1 MTARSGTKED
11 RVFFLDDLRTIIIV
25 LVVVYHAGGVYESTG
40 AWASFWIVDDPAT
53 NAFSG
58 LLGLVLDIFLMAT
71 MFFISGYFT
80 PASLND
86 RTAWKFI
93 KGKFRRLALPWIIAV
108 LTLVPLYKVIFLR
121 SRNLPQEDWLTYFHI
136 SSPTSQNWLWFL
148 PVLLLFNL
156 LYLAISKSGIR
167 LPRVSLRTAA
177 IGIFLVGWAYS
188 TGMDLLD
195 LRGWTLTWLID
206 FQNERLLIYFM
217 FFLFGALCGKRG
229 AFDAKPGNKRL
240 YTVVNAVSWIPI
252 TIYAVFLIFPLLNP
266 GEIIVSKILDRVILW
281 LFFQI
286 SLFCLVFTMIET
298 FWRYRNKEGKLS
310 RELNRNSYYVYII
323 HLIVLG
329 GLASSMLDTAMPS
342 LSKHLVLVVATLV
355 ASNLIIS
362 LSRSTYARG
371 AVTLSP
377 SA

>member
-1 MTARSGTKED
+1 MTVRSGTNRN
-11 RVFFLDDLRTIIIV
+11 RVFFLDNLRTIIIV
-25 LVVVYHAGGVYESTG
+25 FVVVYHAGGVYESTG

-53 NAFSG
+53 NDLSG

-71 MFFISGYFT
+71 MFFISGYFA
-80 PASLND
+80 PASLSD
-86 RTAWKFI
+86 RTGWMFI

-108 LTLVPLYKVIFLR
+108 LILVPLYKVIFLY
-121 SRNLPQEDWLTYFHI
+121 SRNLPQEDWLSYFHI

-156 LYLAISKSGIR
+156 LYVAVSKSGMG
-167 LPRVSLRTAA
+167 LPKASLRTAA
-177 IGIFLVGWAYS
+177 IGMFLVGWVYS

-195 LRGWTLTWLID
+195 LQGWTLTWLID

-217 FFLFGALCGKRG
+217 FFQFGALCGQRG
-229 AFDAKPGNKRL
+229 AFDAEPGSKRI
-240 YTVVNAVSWIPI
+240 YIVVNAVSWIPI

-266 GEIIVSKILDRVILW
+266 GEVIVSKIADRVILW
-281 LFFQI
+281 FFFQV

-298 FWRYRNKEGKLS
+298 FWRYRNKQGKLS

-329 GLASSMLDTAMPS
+329 GLASSMLNIAMPS

-362 LSRSTYARG
+362 LSRNAYTRG
-371 AVTLSP
+371 TVTLSP

>member
-1 MTARSGTKED
+1 MAERSRTKED

-86 RTAWKFI
+86 RTAWMFI

-121 SRNLPQEDWLTYFHI
+121 SRNLPQEHWLTYFHI

-266 GEIIVSKILDRVILW
+266 GEIIVSKIMDRVILW

-362 LSRSTYARG
+362 LSRSTYTRG

>member
-1 MTARSGTKED
+1 MTVRSGTKRN
-11 RVFFLDDLRTIIIV
+11 RVFFLDNLRTIIIV
-25 LVVVYHAGGVYESTG
+25 FVVVYHAGGVYESTG

-53 NAFSG
+53 NDLSG

-71 MFFISGYFT
+71 MFFISGYFA
-80 PASLND
+80 PASLSD
-86 RTAWKFI
+86 RTGWMFI

-108 LTLVPLYKVIFLR
+108 LILVPLYKVIFLY
-121 SRNLPQEDWLTYFHI
+121 SRNLPQEDWLSYFHI

-156 LYLAISKSGIR
+156 LYVAVSKSGMG
-167 LPRVSLRTAA
+167 LPKASLRTAA
-177 IGIFLVGWAYS
+177 IGMFLVGWVYS

-195 LRGWTLTWLID
+195 LQGWTLTWLID

-217 FFLFGALCGKRG
+217 FFQFGALCGQRG
-229 AFDAKPGNKRL
+229 AFDAEPGSKRI
-240 YTVVNAVSWIPI
+240 YIVVNGVSWIPI
-252 TIYAVFLIFPLLNP
+252 TLYAVFLIFPLLNT
-266 GEIIVSKILDRVILW
+266 GEVIVSKIADRVILW
-281 LFFQI
+281 FFFQV

-298 FWRYRNKEGKLS
+298 FWRYRNKQGKLS

-329 GLASSMLDTAMPS
+329 GLASSMLNIAMPS

-362 LSRSTYARG
+362 LSRNAYTRG
-371 AVTLSP
+371 TVTLSP

>member
-1 MTARSGTKED
+1 MTERSGTKED

-86 RTAWKFI
+86 RTAWMFI
-93 KGKFRRLALPWIIAV
+93 KGKFKRLALPWIIAV

-362 LSRSTYARG
+362 LSRSTYTRG

>member
-1 MTARSGTKED
+1 MTVRSGTKRN
-11 RVFFLDDLRTIIIV
+11 RVFFLDNLRTIIIV
-25 LVVVYHAGGVYESTG
+25 FVVVYHAGGVYESTG

-53 NAFSG
+53 NDLSG

-71 MFFISGYFT
+71 MFFISGYFA
-80 PASLND
+80 PASLSD
-86 RTAWKFI
+86 RNRWMFI
-93 KGKFRRLALPWIIAV
+93 KGTFRRLALPWIIAV
-108 LTLVPLYKVIFLR
+108 LILVPLYKVIFLH
-121 SRNLPQEDWLTYFHI
+121 SRNLPQEDWLSYFHI

-156 LYLAISKSGIR
+156 LYVAVSKSGMG
-167 LPRVSLRTAA
+167 LPKASLRTAA
-177 IGIFLVGWAYS
+177 IGMFLVGWVYS

-195 LRGWTLTWLID
+195 LQGWTLTWLID

-217 FFLFGALCGKRG
+217 FFQFGALCGKRG
-229 AFDAKPGNKRL
+229 AFDAEPGSKRI
-240 YTVVNAVSWIPI
+240 YIVVNAVSWIPI

-266 GEIIVSKILDRVILW
+266 GEVIVSKIADRVILW
-281 LFFQI
+281 FFFQV

-298 FWRYRNKEGKLS
+298 FWRYRNKQGKLS

-329 GLASSMLDTAMPS
+329 GLASSMLNIAMPS

-362 LSRSTYARG
+362 LSRNAYTRG
-371 AVTLSP
+371 TVTLSP